1 MSETDDL
8 YREQILDHYKNP
20 RNFGEL
26 PGANRHASGHNPLC
40 GVKLVVGLVVDE
52 AGVIREVKFQGQ
64 GCAISKASASLM
76 TQAVKGKTTAE
87 AERLFERFHALVTGH
102 LAEGENLEDLGKLSV
117 MSGVKEYPA
126 RVKCAS
132 LAWHTLRAAL
142 KGGEPTVS
150 TE

>member
-8 YREQILDHYKNP
+8 YQELILDHYKNP
-20 RNFGEL
+20 RNYGEL

-40 GVKLVVGLVVDE
+40 GDKLVLGLLLDGD
-52 AGVIREVKFQGQ
+52 GVIRDVKFQGQ

-76 TQAVKGKTTAE
+76 TGAVKGLKAE
-87 AERLFERFHALVTGH
+87 QAEKLFARFHDLVTGR
-102 LAEGENLEDLGKLSV
+102 LSEGEDLTDLGKLSV

-132 LAWHTLRAAL
+132 LCWHTLHAAL
-142 KGGEPTVS
+142 QGGEPTVS

>member
-40 GVKLVVGLVVDE
+40 GDKLVVGLVVDE